1 MSKTK
6 KPLKIILV
14 ILLVVVCVFS
24 VIQKAFLMPIHNVFD
39 EMYYSGYGKI
49 IGGRYVRWG
58 SYVTNCSYEMV
69 NSIEQVNGFSNMHDE
84 YMAEDFGRF
93 ERPYKTDE
101 LNKGESIT
109 INVYLNEKKMGFVC
123 SLKDIRSPEDPADSC
138 LHWGYSYFVDENILY
153 INGPTLYFSKGEE
166 RLSTTDEEQIASF
179 LQENGY
185 DKTAEEY
192 EHYFLYDKIIH
203 DWTLGNLFRSKYA
216 TWWIGSVKFVD
227 GPPPEEAA

>member
-1 MSKTK
+1 MIK
-6 KPLKIILV
+6 KAGKIIFI
-14 ILLVVVCVFS
+14 ILLIAVCIFS
-24 VIQKAFLMPIHNVFD
+24 VVQKAFLMPVHNVFD

-69 NSIEQVNGFSNMHDE
+69 KSIEQVNGFSNMHDE

-93 ERPYKTDE
+93 ERFYQANE

-109 INVYLNEKKMGFVC
+109 INVYLNKKEMEIVC
-123 SLKDIRSPEDPADSC
+123 RLKNIHSSEDSSDSW
-138 LHWGYSYFVDENILY
+138 LQWGYSYSVEENIMY
-153 INGPTLYFSKGEE
+153 INGPTLYFSKGGE
-166 RLSTTDEEQIASF
+166 LFSTTDKEQIESF
-179 LQENGY
+179 LRENGY

-203 DWTLGNLFRSKYA
+203 DWTLGNLFRSRYT
-216 TWWIGSVKFVD
+216 TWWIGSAKFVD
-227 GPPPEEAA
+227 GPPPEQTA

>member
-1 MSKTK
+1 MIK
-6 KPLKIILV
+6 KAGKIIFI
-14 ILLVVVCVFS
+14 ILLIAVCIFS
-24 VIQKAFLMPIHNVFD
+24 VVQKAFLMPVHNVFD

-69 NSIEQVNGFSNMHDE
+69 KSIEQVNGFSNMHDE

-93 ERPYKTDE
+93 ERFYQANE

-109 INVYLNEKKMGFVC
+109 INVYLNKKEMEIVC
-123 SLKDIRSPEDPADSC
+123 RLKNIHSSEDSSDSW
-138 LHWGYSYFVDENILY
+138 LQWGYSYSVEENIMY
-153 INGPTLYFSKGEE
+153 INGPTLYFSKGGE
-166 RLSTTDEEQIASF
+166 LFSTTDKEQIESF
-179 LQENGY
+179 LRENGY

-227 GPPPEEAA
+227 GPSPEQTA

>member
-1 MSKTK
+1 MIK
-6 KPLKIILV
+6 KAGKIIFI
-14 ILLVVVCVFS
+14 ILLIAVCIFS
-24 VIQKAFLMPIHNVFD
+24 VVQKAFLMPVHNVFD

-69 NSIEQVNGFSNMHDE
+69 KSIEQVNGFSNMHDE

-93 ERPYKTDE
+93 ERFYQANE

-109 INVYLNEKKMGFVC
+109 INVYLNKKEMEIVC
-123 SLKDIRSPEDPADSC
+123 RLKNIHSSEDSSDSW
-138 LHWGYSYFVDENILY
+138 LQWGYSYSVEENIMY
-153 INGPTLYFSKGEE
+153 INGPTLYFSKGGEL
-166 RLSTTDEEQIASF
+166 LSTTDKEQIESF

-203 DWTLGNLFRSKYA
+203 DWTLGNLFRSRYT
-216 TWWIGSVKFVD
+216 TWRIGRVKFVD
-227 GPPPEEAA
+227 GSPPEQTA

>member
-1 MSKTK
+1 MIK
-6 KPLKIILV
+6 KAGKIIFI
-14 ILLVVVCVFS
+14 ILLIAVCIFS
-24 VIQKAFLMPIHNVFD
+24 VVQKAFLMPVHNVFD

-69 NSIEQVNGFSNMHDE
+69 KSIEQVNGFSNMHDE

-93 ERPYKTDE
+93 ERFYQANE

-109 INVYLNEKKMGFVC
+109 INVYLNKKEMEIVC
-123 SLKDIRSPEDPADSC
+123 RLKNIHSSEDSSDSW
-138 LHWGYSYFVDENILY
+138 LQWGYSYSVEENIMY
-153 INGPTLYFSKGEE
+153 INGPTLYFSKGGEL
-166 RLSTTDEEQIASF
+166 LSTTDKEQIESF

-203 DWTLGNLFRSKYA
+203 DWTMGNLFRSRYT
-216 TWWIGSVKFVD
+216 TWRIGRVKFVD
-227 GPPPEEAA
+227 GPPPEQTA

>member
-1 MSKTK
+1 M
-6 KPLKIILV
+6 LIA
-14 ILLVVVCVFS
+14 VCIFS
-24 VIQKAFLMPIHNVFD
+24 VVQKAFLMPVHNVFD

-69 NSIEQVNGFSNMHDE
+69 KSIEQVNGFSNMHDE

-93 ERPYKTDE
+93 ERFYQANE

-109 INVYLNEKKMGFVC
+109 INVYLNKKEMEIVC
-123 SLKDIRSPEDPADSC
+123 RLKNIHSSEDSSDSW
-138 LHWGYSYFVDENILY
+138 LQWGYSYSVEENIMY
-153 INGPTLYFSKGEE
+153 INGPTLYFSKGGEL
-166 RLSTTDEEQIASF
+166 LSTTDKEQIESF
-179 LQENGY
+179 LRENGY

-203 DWTLGNLFRSKYA
+203 DWTLGNLFRSRYT
-216 TWWIGSVKFVD
+216 TWRIGRVKFVD
-227 GPPPEEAA
+227 GSPPEQTA